1 MSQGVSREEL
11 EDFVRYVAT
20 DWIEMSCEKVVVQRN
35 DFVKRAKNILER
47 INNFDNTKGT
57 P

>member
-1 MSQGVSREEL
+1 MSQQVSREEL
-11 EDFVRYVAT
+11 EEFVRYVAT
-20 DWIEMSCEKVVVQRN
+20 DWIEMSCEKVIVQRN
-35 DFVKRAKNILER
+35 DFVKRAKNLLER